1 MPSRQLLN
9 SFAKLSVVMCCVFGC
24 ARNDPSPTAD
34 ATAAPAVAAFLGAV
48 AKSDPA
54 EVAVEL
60 MRLSAIPAP
69 PESAA
74 IFRWSIGPKGA
85 VAHTPVDGDSI
96 EIAADR
102 FLLLRQ
108 ALEFVSVRDGLSTAE
123 KARAYEIVLQL
134 GDSLSEYSEEL
145 GGNVLTVLRSNGI
158 EDFDRASIRFEVVS
172 LGVIVQRIALERL
185 GELPRETVTP
195 ECLARWRASLELA
208 RQRRSK
214 LMSEIERATG
224 LQHSAR

>member
-1 MPSRQLLN
+1 
-9 SFAKLSVVMCCVFGC
+9 MCCVFGC
-24 ARNDPSPTAD
+24 VRDDSSPTAD
-34 ATAAPAVAAFLGAV
+34 ALAAPAVAAFLGAV

-54 EVAVEL
+54 GVAVEL

-74 IFRWSIGPKGA
+74 MFRWSIGPKGA
-85 VAHTPVDGDSI
+85 VAHTPADGDSI

-102 FLLLRQ
+102 FLVLRE
-108 ALEFVSVRDGLSTAE
+108 ALKCVGVRDGLSTAE

-145 GGNVLTVLRSNGI
+145 RGTFLTVLGSNDI
-158 EDFDRASIRFEVVS
+158 ENFDRASIRFEVAS
-172 LGVIVQRIALERL
+172 SGVIVQRIALERL
-185 GELPRETVTP
+185 EELPRETVAP
-195 ECLARWRASLELA
+195 ECLARWRSSLELA

-214 LMSEIERATG
+214 SMSEIERTGG